1 MKKIGTYLA
10 FPLLV
15 ILILLLYGF
24 SLKRN
29 QQKKVQKIEVQFE
42 GGENEFLTHESVNK
56 LLIQNNEEFKN
67 QPKSVIDLH
76 ELENLISANPYVEEA
91 VVFLTPRGLLKTQI
105 KQREPLARIITNNE
119 SYYIDKYGV
128 KIPLSSNHSA
138 RVPLVLGVN
147 SFKDVKEI
155 TQLVNYFFEDD
166 FLKKEIVA
174 MKKMPNDEYVF
185 NVRSGDYKINFG
197 KCVNIDKKIKK
208 IKAFYNKALLDKTI
222 HNYKTIN
229 VKYHN
234 QVVCTK
240 QHQVGKA
247 KSLGVKRGVVNNIT
261 QTIQSIQQA
270 VDEAES
276 VSGQK
281 IEEVVVGIAG
291 QHIRSLHHSDYITR
305 TKSDEVIEAK
315 DINDLENQVHKLV
328 MLPGEEII
336 HVLPQEF
343 KVDSQADI
351 KEPIGMYGGRLEA
364 NFHVVVGQVSSIR
377 NIGRCVKSAGLS
389 LSDITLEPLASASAV
404 LSREEKEAGVAL
416 IDIGGGT
423 TDLAIFKD
431 GIIRHTAV
439 IPFGGNVITED
450 IKEGCSIIEKQAELL
465 KVKFGSAW
473 PGENKETEIVSI
485 PGEHVYLE
493 IKNYGH
499 ETQKG
504 KLIAGI
510 VLTGGGS
517 QLKHLRQLVEYIT
530 GMDARIGFPNEN
542 LAGESDDNLSSPS
555 YATAVGL
562 LMEGL
567 SKPEIERVVEE
578 KVVTEASFQPIES
591 VEKESIVIEDKQ
603 VEPKRRAKSFFDKFT
618 ERFKEFL
625 DNAE

>member
-1 MKKIGTYLA
+1 MENNKIAVGLDIGTTKIVA
-10 FPLLV
+10 M
-15 ILILLLYGF
+15 IGRKNEYG
-24 SLKRN
+24 
-29 QQKKVQKIEVQFE
+29 KIEV
-42 GGENEFLTHESVNK
+42 
-56 LLIQNNEEFKN
+56 
-67 QPKSVIDLH
+67 
-76 ELENLISANPYVEEA
+76 
-91 VVFLTPRGLLKTQI
+91 
-105 KQREPLARIITNNE
+105 
-119 SYYIDKYGV
+119 
-128 KIPLSSNHSA
+128 
-138 RVPLVLGVN
+138 LG
-147 SFKDVKEI
+147 I
-155 TQLVNYFFEDD
+155 
-166 FLKKEIVA
+166 
-174 MKKMPNDEYVF
+174 
-185 NVRSGDYKINFG
+185 
-197 KCVNIDKKIKK
+197 
-208 IKAFYNKALLDKTI
+208 
-222 HNYKTIN
+222 
-229 VKYHN
+229 
-234 QVVCTK
+234 
-240 QHQVGKA
+240 GKA

-270 VDEAES
+270 VDESES

-281 IEEVVVGIAG
+281 ISEVVVGIAG

-305 TKSDEVIEAK
+305 ANADEVIEEN
-315 DINDLENQVHKLV
+315 DIENLVNQVHKLV

-343 KVDSQADI
+343 KVDSQPEI

-377 NIGRCVKSAGLS
+377 NIGRCVKSAGLN
-389 LSDITLEPLASASAV
+389 LADITLEPLASSSAV
-404 LSREEKEAGVAL
+404 LSQEEKEAGVAL

-465 KVKFGSAW
+465 KIKFGSAW

-485 PGEHVYLE
+485 PGLRGREPKEITLKNLSKIIHARVQEIIEHVYLE

-530 GMDARIGFPNEN
+530 GMDTRIGYPNEH
-542 LAGESDDNLSSPS
+542 LAGDSEEVLSSPS

-567 SKPEIERVVEE
+567 
-578 KVVTEASFQPIES
+578 
-591 VEKESIVIEDKQ
+591 EKESILEEIEPVIVEEHEAVVDEESVEESNEQIQAQQKQ
-603 VEPKRRAKSFFDKFT
+603 QTIKRGKSFLEKFT